1 MARNGTS
8 FEQKIQ
14 SRSSETEL
22 LARGVLEQRDGQRFS
37 EKEWAERRRRLVEF
51 VLTLARWD
59 AEHHRT
65 GNSVATAITPGSRDG
80 DKKCNPIKQPNT

>member
-1 MARNGTS
+1 MARNGIS
-8 FEQKIQ
+8 FEQDIQ

-59 AEHHRT
+59 AEQQRT
-65 GNSVATAITPGSRDG
+65 GNSVSTVIRRGSKDRD
-80 DKKCNPIKQPNT
+80 KECNPIKQPNT